1 MRYAV
6 RYYRAS
12 DPGSGGP
19 SVPAFF
25 HVDKLRATPSVERV
39 WSLVRE
45 HAARHEWVARG
56 DLQAVYV
63 LEGEVAGARELLG
76 VQVPEAAEAVVCM
89 KLRD

>member
-6 RYYRAS
+6 RYYRE
-12 DPGSGGP
+12 PGTGTGSP
-19 SVPAFF
+19 SVPTFF

-56 DLQAVYV
+56 AQGAVYV
-63 LEGEVAGARELLG
+63 LEGEVGGARELLG
-76 VQVPEAAEAVVCM
+76 VQVPEATDAVVCM